1 MRVPSIPTPL
11 ARVRVI
17 PIGSA
22 GPEDVFVRDDTVI
35 TGVQDGRILR
45 VHPDSG
51 RVDTLADTQGRPLG
65 IEPLADGRLLI
76 CDSYRGLLA
85 LDPDSGRIETLIE
98 EYEGRPLRFC
108 NNAAV
113 AADGTVY
120 FSDSSRRF
128 SVGNWRDEL
137 IEHVATGR
145 LFRRTPSGEVDV
157 VADGLQFA
165 NGVVL
170 AADESYALVAE
181 TGAYRI
187 RRVWLTGE
195 RAGGTEVLVEL
206 PGFPDN
212 LSTGSDGLTW
222 VAVASL
228 RDRVLD
234 MVVKTPRPVRRAVR
248 AVPQRLQPAPKRV
261 MRTLAID
268 PAGRVVHDVA
278 GPGEQFHFVTGV
290 REAGGQLYFGSL
302 AEPAIAV
309 ADLPTG

>member
-1 MRVPSIPTPL
+1 LHSTPTPL

-17 PIGSA
+17 PIGSP
-22 GPEDVFVRDDTVI
+22 GPEDVFVHDGTVI

-51 RVDTLADTQGRPLG
+51 RVDTLGDTQGRPLG
-65 IEPLADGRLLI
+65 LEPLPDGRVLI

-85 LDPDSGRIETLIE
+85 LDPGSGKIETLMS
-98 EYEGRPLRFC
+98 EYGGQPLRFC

-128 SVGNWRDEL
+128 SVDRWRHEL

-157 VADGLQFA
+157 VADDLQFA
-165 NGVVL
+165 NGVAL
-170 AADESYALVAE
+170 APDESYALVAE

-187 RRVWLTGE
+187 RRVWLAGE
-195 RAGGTEVLVEL
+195 RAGRSEVFAEL

-212 LSTGSDGLTW
+212 LSSGSDGLTW

-228 RDRVLD
+228 RDPVFSLLR
-234 MVVKTPRPVRRAVR
+234 KAPRPVRRA
-248 AVPQRLQPAPKRV
+248 AAALPERLQPSERPV
-261 MRTLAID
+261 MRTQALD
-268 PAGRVVHDVA
+268 LSGRVVHDLA
-278 GPGEQFHFVTGV
+278 GPGDQYHFVTGV
-290 REAGGQLYFGSL
+290 READGRLWFGSL